1 MFDSFATLWTEA
13 HQAPLSMGFP
23 RQEDWSGLPFSS
35 SMDLPRPGIKP
46 VSPALAG
53 GFFTT
58 ESPGKPKEQV
68 TSIYNIWSQL
78 ALARGPSPLTLSCP
92 WRSSFP
98 PRDVPSWKIESLR
111 SAGRSSPWFPSQ
123 FSQEQHCEVSGRWSS
138 PGLSFP
144 TSGPCPY

>member
-1 MFDSFATLWTEA
+1 MSDSFVTLWTEA

-35 SMDLPRPGIKP
+35 SVDLSRPGVEP

-58 ESPGKPKEQV
+58 ESPGKPKEEV

-78 ALARGPSPLTLSCP
+78 ALAQGPSPLTLSCP
-92 WRSSFP
+92 RRSSFP
-98 PRDVPSWKIESLR
+98 PRDAPSWKIESLR
-111 SAGRSSPWFPSQ
+111 SAGRSSRWFPSQ
-123 FSQEQHCEVSGRWSS
+123 FSQEQHCEISDRRSS

-144 TSGPCPY
+144 TSGPCPC